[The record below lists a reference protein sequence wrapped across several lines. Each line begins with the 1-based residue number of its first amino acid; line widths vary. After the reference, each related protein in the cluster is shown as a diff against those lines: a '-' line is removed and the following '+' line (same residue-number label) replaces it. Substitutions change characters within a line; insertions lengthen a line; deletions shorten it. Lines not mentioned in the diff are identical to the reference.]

1 MMHELPNAA
10 IPRVSKPGLSIGF
23 TELGMSPLKG
33 MSGFSPES
41 PRTLYD
47 EPTMKTG

>member
-10 IPRVSKPGLSIGF
+10 ILRVSKPGLSVGF
-23 TELGMSPLKG
+23 TEFGMPPLKG

-41 PRTLYD
+41 TRPLYY
-47 EPTMKTG
+47 EPTMNR